1 LSGPGID
8 RASMATL
15 FLDLYGVLADSRV
28 MEKAYN
34 ERMAAILHRRF
45 GGSLDVWRE
54 LQLKSFEWSQGEGL
68 KLDAR
73 PGPEREGEAWVQA
86 VWRLNADQIAWIF
99 SRAGIPLPLD
109 AARYSM
115 QLEEETVREIDA
127 LFPEVRPMIF
137 RMKSDGHRIFLSTNA
152 TRSNGESALI
162 GGGVRDSFDG
172 VVCLEN
178 AKAKKDR
185 PYYWRSA
192 FEIAGVR
199 AEDAVCVD
207 DVSRFLEPAAE
218 LGARCVQLVRREPP
232 RNQQRFP
239 VLSSLEALS
248 AWLS

>member
-1 LSGPGID
+1 
-8 RASMATL
+8 MATL
-15 FLDLYGVLADSRV
+15 FLDLYGVLANSQV
-28 MEKAYN
+28 MERAYN
-34 ERMAAILHRRF
+34 ERMAAILHRRY

-54 LQLKSFEWSQGEGL
+54 LHLKSYEWSQGEGL

-73 PGPEREGEAWVQA
+73 PGPEREGEAWVEA

-99 SRAGIPLPLD
+99 SRAGIPMPPD

-127 LFPEVRPMIF
+127 LFSDVRPMIS
-137 RMKSDGHRIFLSTNA
+137 RMKADGHRLFLSTNA

-192 FEIAGVR
+192 FEIAGVP
-199 AEDAVCVD
+199 AEDAVCID
-207 DVSRFLEPAAE
+207 DVARFLEPART
-218 LGARCVQLVRREPP
+218 LGARCVQLVRGDLP
-232 RNQQRFP
+232 RGRTTFP
-239 VLSSLEALS
+239 VLTSLGAL
-248 AWLS
+248 AEWLG